1 MRIVWFIITYLIRI
15 VKIKYLAAFLILI
28 WWFVGWPPVW
38 QNPRIPPRTQ
48 TIEAASPETFTTS
61 GTFIGDTGIYSVD
74 VGCWGGGG
82 GGGGSIKAS
91 TSYAGGGGGGG
102 AYAKTTGIG
111 VTPTASYSVVV
122 GTGGGGG
129 AAGNAGSPGTSS
141 TFNSTSVIAV
151 GGSGGGYSASALGV
165 GGTGGLAA
173 NCVGDAGKK
182 FSGGNGVA
190 GLSGGGG
197 GGGGGGAG
205 DASAGGLASG
215 SIGGVG
221 GTQNGGVGGSGG
233 ATGANGLVGTTFGGG
248 GGGAGKGSNSKGWA
262 GGSGADG
269 RCVVT
274 YTDTW
279 APSTSLTSYSPTW
292 SFATNPF
299 NTSAT
304 GIGMTAALGYDYST
318 VNYLFTLD
326 NSSCSVG
333 YSGAGGTTSS
343 WQTSTSYNDTGL
355 DPNKCYGYKVTASD
369 SVGTTHV
376 GTGSGV
382 ITTYTSANTPGTP
395 ILGGATLTTLNL
407 TNDANANP
415 ASNPTTNFA
424 VQVVTTSPSDS
435 TWLNKWVNASGDPG
449 ATEVWMDDAALDALV
464 IRGLKPGT
472 TYGVK
477 VKAKNQ
483 DNDETLFGPEG
494 QNATTAPIISIS
506 VSDGI
511 VTYGVLGVGGTKTTI
526 DLSNTQI
533 AKNEG
538 DVAEDF
544 TIKTSN
550 AIGGIGWT
558 LAAVPGTDEFVHEFS
573 TTAGVGWT
581 KFVTADSYQ
590 PFVSNVG
597 VSSNQSFDLRI
608 IAPTL
613 ASDGISKTISVTI
626 LATQH

>member
-1 MRIVWFIITYLIRI
+1 MIWFIITYLIRI
-15 VKIKYLAAFLILI
+15 VKIKYLAVFFILM
-28 WWFVGWPPVW
+28 WWFVGWPPIW
-38 QNPRIPPRTQ
+38 QDPRIPPKTQ

-61 GTFIGDTGIYSVD
+61 GTFTVPNGIYSVD

-82 GGGGSIKAS
+82 GGGGSAKS
-91 TSYAGGGGGGG
+91 KTSNAGGGGGGG

-111 VTPTASYSVVV
+111 VTSSGGYAVVV
-122 GTGGGGG
+122 GSGGSGGDV
-129 AAGNAGSPGTSS
+129 AAGSPGTNSS
-141 TFNSTSVIAV
+141 FATNLVIAV
-151 GGSGGGYSASALGV
+151 GGGA
-165 GGTGGLAA
+165 GGLGGASVGTSGIGGAA
-173 NCVGDAGKK
+173 GSCTGDAGKK
-182 FSGGNGVA
+182 FSGGNGATGLVA
-190 GLSGGGG
+190 GAGGGG
-197 GGGGGGAG
+197 GGSAG
-205 DASAGGLASG
+205 DNGNGGFASG
-215 SIGGVG
+215 QTAGIGG
-221 GTQNGGVGGSGG
+221 
-233 ATGANGLVGTTFGGG
+233 TFNGGG
-248 GGGAGKGSNSKGWA
+248 GGNGGASSAVGNPGNSPGGAGGGGGK
-262 GGSGADG
+262 GGSSAGRVGGDG
-269 RCVVT
+269 TDGQCIVT

-279 APSTSLTSYSPTW
+279 APSTSQTLYLPTW

-304 GIGMTAALGYDYST
+304 GIGMTATTGYDYT
-318 VNYLFTLD
+318 GPIKYLFTLD
-326 NSSCSVG
+326 NTGCSIG

-343 WQTSTSYNDTGL
+343 WQTSISYNDTGL

-376 GTGSGV
+376 GTASGV

-395 ILGGATLTTLNL
+395 ILSNPTLTTLNL
-407 TNDANANP
+407 TNDANGNP

-435 TWLNKWVNASGDPG
+435 TWLSKWVNASGDPG
-449 ATEVWMDDAALDALV
+449 ASEVWMNDAALDALV

-472 TYGVK
+472 LYGVK

-483 DNDETLFGPEG
+483 DNDETLLGPEG
-494 QNATTAPIISIS
+494 QNSTTAPIISVS

-550 AIGGIGWT
+550 AIGGVGWT

-573 TTAGVGWT
+573 INAGVGWT
-581 KFVTADSYQ
+581 QFTAADSYQ

-608 IAPTL
+608 IAPTS
-613 ASDGISKTISVTI
+613 ASDGVLKTISVTI